1 MKKIISILAIVLLFV
16 VGCSQPKETKEETKT
31 DNNSEAIT
39 IQHAEGEA
47 KLDKPAKKVVVLEWS
62 YAEDLLALGVQ
73 PVGMA
78 DIENY
83 NKWVNTE
90 IKPSADVVDVGTRQ
104 QPNLEEINKLKPD
117 LIITASFR
125 AKEIK
130 NELEQIAPT
139 LLFDPSTNNDNHLA
153 EMTETFNQIAKAV
166 GKEAEAEK
174 VLAEMNQTFADAK
187 TKIEAA
193 QLKNKNIVITQAF
206 TLENVPTF
214 RILTDNAMAAQI
226 SKELGLTNAFE
237 PGTAPADGFKQSTVE
252 ALQPV
257 QDANFIYV
265 VADDDNM
272 FDGTLKGNP
281 AWEGL
286 KFKKEDRTY
295 KLKGDTWMFGGPL
308 SAQSFANQVADI
320 MTAKK

>member
-1 MKKIISILAIVLLFV
+1 MKKIISILMVVLLFA
-16 VGCSQPKETKEETKT
+16 VGCSQPKETKEETKA
-31 DNNSEAIT
+31 NNKSEAIT
-39 IQHAEGEA
+39 IKHAEGET
-47 KLDKPAKKVVVLEWS
+47 KLDKPAKRVVVLEWA

-90 IKPSADVVDVGTRQ
+90 IKPSKDVVDVGTRQ
-104 QPNLEEINKLKPD
+104 QPNLEEISKLKPD

-130 NELEQIAPT
+130 DELEQIAPT
-139 LLFDPSTNNDNHLA
+139 LLFDTSTNNENHLA
-153 EMTETFNQIAKAV
+153 EMTETLNQIAKAV

-174 VLAEMNQTFADAK
+174 VLKEMDKTFADAK
-187 TKIEAA
+187 AKIEKAE
-193 QLKNKNIVITQAF
+193 LKDKDIVITQAF
-206 TLENVPTF
+206 TLKDVPTF
-214 RILTDNAMAAQI
+214 RILTDNAMAVQVA
-226 SKELGLTNAFE
+226 KELGLTNAFE

-257 QDANFIYV
+257 QDANFIYI
-265 VADDDNM
+265 VADDDNI
-272 FDGTLKGNP
+272 FDTALKGNP

-286 KFKKEDRTY
+286 NFKKEDKMY
-295 KLKGDTWMFGGPL
+295 KLEGDTWIFGGPL
-308 SAQSFANQVADI
+308 SAQSLANQIADV